1 MVNQLTLENDILD
14 LVMELNEAFTWEDRA
29 EKMIL
34 DALDMIAKVRGE
46 YANED
51 IEDALDTIS
60 QTWADLVAK
69 ENGLDA
75 YGSPLY
81 APVMS
86 IALEFT
92 QSGIPEA
99 ERTRRHA
106 LVHAG
111 GARAIVDATK
121 EALALTPEY
130 AAVALGYVEDILK
143 KPTTV

>member
-1 MVNQLTLENDILD
+1 MVSQLMLENDILD

-29 EKMIL
+29 EQMIR

-46 YANED
+46 YANEV
-51 IEDALDTIS
+51 EDALDTIS

-69 ENGLDA
+69 ESGLDA

-99 ERTRRHA
+99 ERARRHA

-111 GARAIVDATK
+111 GARAVVEATK

-143 KPTTV
+143 KP

>member
-1 MVNQLTLENDILD
+1 MVSQLMLENDIMD
-14 LVMELNEAFTWEDRA
+14 LIMEMNEAFTWEDRA

-34 DALDMIAKVRGE
+34 DALDMIAPVVGP
-46 YANED
+46 YTNED
-51 IEDALDTIS
+51 TEDNLDTIS

-69 ENGLDA
+69 EMGLDP

-86 IALEFT
+86 VALAFT
-92 QSGIPEA
+92 QSGIPDA
-99 ERTRRHA
+99 ERVRRHA

-111 GARAIVDATK
+111 GARAIVEATK

-130 AAVALGYVEDILK
+130 AVIALGYVEDILK
-143 KPTTV
+143 KP